1 MLYQSLLGTA
11 LISISLG
18 TFASLQAQTP
28 QTDFNSS
35 GQNQTVGSKQIDFTL
50 KAQPEQTFSQLIQQ
64 AELQATNLVEQEFAA
79 NPSITEV
86 TVSILGDRD
95 GQQAPLLIAR
105 VSRNDWQQQPA
116 IRQWTKYF
124 ATSAV
129 LLGFNQPENT
139 PAAVPE
145 NSPPTSTQQPTNSP
159 PSSNPVIQ
167 PSSSSPSPSTPTP
180 SNSPVAPN
188 NSPASGGAS
197 LEESD
202 PGYR

>member
-1 MLYQSLLGTA
+1 MLYKSLVGAA

-18 TFASLQAQTP
+18 TIASLQAQTP
-28 QTDFNSS
+28 QPDYTSS
-35 GQNQTVGSKQIDFTL
+35 WQAQNANFKQVDFTL
-50 KAQPEQTFSQLIQQ
+50 KAQKEQTFSQLIQQ

-79 NPSITEV
+79 NPSVTEV
-86 TVSILGDRD
+86 AVNILGDRD

-105 VSRNDWQQQPA
+105 VSRNNWQQQPA

-129 LLGFNQPENT
+129 LLGFNEPAPAPSAAPET
-139 PAAVPE
+139 P
-145 NSPPTSTQQPTNSP
+145 TTQRQQPSNST
-159 PSSNPVIQ
+159 VQ
-167 PSSSSPSPSTPTP
+167 PSSSPSPSTPPP
-180 SNSPVAPN
+180 SNLPASPNSSPN
-188 NSPASGGAS
+188 NSQPSGAS